1 LLPWSSWPNYLVV
14 GDQYFAQA
22 QDYDAMPDIP
32 PPQHEGPVE
41 GVWFGTPNTGFR
53 TNSFCTV
60 YHFIDE
66 WLRRFRVVDERGFE
80 YQYGL
85 PVIDFA
91 LTSKIA
97 MLSLAALLCCLAWLR
112 RGASPHAITALIIVL
127 SLNTEFFLPIRWG
140 YADMVLLAPLALLL
154 PDLLG
159 LKEKQ
164 QWLLVVVLFGL
175 LSGPLGQL
183 LISLDVATV
192 LRSWVVM
199 GALTIL
205 VLWRAEPRERPVDT
219 PGAGNGLLTE
229 LGAPA

>member
-1 LLPWSSWPNYLVV
+1 
-14 GDQYFAQA
+14 
-22 QDYDAMPDIP
+22 
-32 PPQHEGPVE
+32 
-41 GVWFGTPNTGFR
+41 
-53 TNSFCTV
+53 
-60 YHFIDE
+60 
-66 WLRRFRVVDERGFE
+66 
-80 YQYGL
+80 
-85 PVIDFA
+85 
-91 LTSKIA
+91 
-97 MLSLAALLCCLAWLR
+97 
-112 RGASPHAITALIIVL
+112 VL